1 MENSC
6 TVILTSQIMSVCE
19 HECFA
24 SRTDPNLCL
33 QCMQGGMFPLV
44 PIARAAGLQ
53 AEAAVRAVPLP
64 AAPGT
69 LMLGIAASVTGV
81 QVRSNHY

>member
-1 MENSC
+1 
-6 TVILTSQIMSVCE
+6 
-19 HECFA
+19 
-24 SRTDPNLCL
+24 
-33 QCMQGGMFPLV
+33 MFPLV
-44 PIARAAGLQ
+44 PIARAAALQ

-81 QVRSNHY
+81 QVRINHY